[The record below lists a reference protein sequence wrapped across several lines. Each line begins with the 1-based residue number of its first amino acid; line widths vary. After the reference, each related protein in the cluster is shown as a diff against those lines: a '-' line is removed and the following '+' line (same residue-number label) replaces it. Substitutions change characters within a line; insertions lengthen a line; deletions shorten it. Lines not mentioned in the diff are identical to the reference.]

1 MCVGLGGGDDGGGG
15 CGIVVGSTDPENMR
29 LFPLLPTDCWG
40 LRLICSQCWHSYG
53 GIASKILTTQNS
65 FLAGP
70 LPPSSTFS
78 MGRGESSPGKR
89 RRGNEDHRGHH
100 HGRGEGGRGNGRG
113 IGSIYGCRRAHGH
126 EGLDNQHRRALDVMA
141 CSADDASSITNT
153 NTYPGSSTAT
163 EAKSGKSSPSTLPST
178 ITILPWINPQSHY
191 IPVEEEE
198 RLLPVLLHW
207 GRSERGMMKDQP
219 PFRLQKIQKMLDMQ
233 WNNTPSNTNNN
244 KNNNKQQQSS
254 TTTTRSCYCR
264 MTLLQSLSL
273 RRHHLKLQNPKLS
286 MPALRLGSDDD
297 IKEAARL
304 FECCVGVYLR
314 THNIPFITEDE
325 QKTRFTRSITPDMK
339 RSGIVKQPPTPDF
352 MIMVGHS
359 VVLSYTN
366 NINNTYSGT
375 KRIIGSDEKS
385 VSSSSCPIAIHW
397 IEVKMFYGASTIPSG
412 TSNAVGCILP
422 KVKQYVSLYGT
433 GAIVF
438 MYGCGLT
445 LAEQLLNAGVVA
457 LDGRC
462 LDLDSVERHQKRW
475 CADSWGN
482 ILF

>member
-29 LFPLLPTDCWG
+29 LLPLLPTDDCWG
-40 LRLICSQCWHSYG
+40 LWLILLYYFDAQQQFFG
-53 GIASKILTTQNS
+53 GLDPT
-65 FLAGP
+65 P
-70 LPPSSTFS
+70 LSLSTIFFYS
-78 MGRGESSPGKR
+78 MGRHGESSPGKR

-100 HGRGEGGRGNGRG
+100 HGRGEYRGNGRG
-113 IGSIYGCRRAHGH
+113 IGSISGDRRAHGRG
-126 EGLDNQHRRALDVMA
+126 GLDNQHRRALDVMA

-163 EAKSGKSSPSTLPST
+163 EAKSSKSSAITLPST
-178 ITILPWINPQSHY
+178 ITILPWHNPQSHY
-191 IPVEEEE
+191 IPIEEEE

-219 PFRLQKIQKMLDMQ
+219 PFRLQKLQKMLEMQ
-233 WNNTPSNTNNN
+233 RNNTPSNINN
-244 KNNNKQQQSS
+244 KNIRHSNSQNANNKQSSS
-254 TTTTRSCYCR
+254 TDTTSCYCR

-304 FECCVGVYLR
+304 FECCVDVYLR

-325 QKTRFTRSITPDMK
+325 QKTRFTQSITPDMK

-359 VVLSYTN
+359 VILSYNNN
-366 NINNTYSGT
+366 NIMSSGT
-375 KRIIGSDEKS
+375 TSCSDDQT
-385 VSSSSCPIAIHW
+385 VTCPISIHW

-438 MYGCGLT
+438 MYGCGVT
-445 LAEQLLNAGVVA
+445 LAEELLTVGVVA

-462 LDLDSVERHQKRW
+462 LDLDNVERHQKRW